1 MRKFLMILLSV
12 LCCNVSCAQ
21 PSKKYCNTRFD
32 FCINC
37 PASFISQPTPRNDDG
52 LIFLSQDNNA
62 EIRTFGSLAIG
73 DFDKLQKEFTMAS
86 GDIQLTYKKFT
97 KDWFVF
103 SGVDKAGKI
112 VFRKTVK
119 KKINYMSD
127 EGVAV
132 FQTLMI
138 TYPASQNKLYAPYC
152 SVIAKSL

>member
-1 MRKFLMILLSV
+1 
-12 LCCNVSCAQ
+12 
-21 PSKKYCNTRFD
+21 
-32 FCINC
+32 
-37 PASFISQPTPRNDDG
+37 
-52 LIFLSQDNNA
+52 
-62 EIRTFGSLAIG
+62 
-73 DFDKLQKEFTMAS
+73 MAS
-86 GDIQLTYKKFT
+86 GDIQLTYKKIT

-112 VFRKTVK
+112 VYRKTVK
-119 KKINYMSD
+119 KKINYMGD

>member
-1 MRKFLMILLSV
+1 MILLSV
-12 LCCNVSCAQ
+12 ISCSFSSTQ
-21 PSKKYCNTRFD
+21 PAKKYCNGRFG
-32 FCINC
+32 FCITY
-37 PASFISQPTPRNDDG
+37 PASFISQPPPQNDDG

-86 GDIQLTYKKFT
+86 GHMQLTYKKIT

-112 VFRKTVK
+112 VYRKTVK
-119 KKINYMSD
+119 KKINYMGD